1 MLPPILRGLLYL
13 LVDQDKS
20 LLSHVRKHYDPA
32 GKPLFEPVNAW
43 VAVSEIFMNVVK
55 DVSLLRTYLIIDALD
70 ECINDVSQL
79 LDFIVKMSSL
89 YPRVKWIVSS
99 RNWPSI
105 EERLNTATHK
115 LCLCLENEESV
126 STAVSLYIKH
136 KVDQLA
142 QEKNYE
148 R

>member
-1 MLPPILRGLLYL
+1 
-13 LVDQDKS
+13 
-20 LLSHVRKHYDPA
+20 
-32 GKPLFEPVNAW
+32 
-43 VAVSEIFMNVVK
+43 MNVVK